1 MAIVVFDIPIP
12 VVVDENGVKKEG
24 YALYAESGGMHE
36 RDCWTVVWREGGVVR
51 HYLTND
57 VRVQYNGT
65 YSIVKEKKKK

>member
-24 YALYAESGGMHE
+24 YALYAESGGMLE
-36 RDCWTVVWREGGVVR
+36 NDSWTVVWREGGIVR

-57 VRVQYNGT
+57 VRVCYNGT
-65 YSIVKEKKKK
+65 YGIKEEPK